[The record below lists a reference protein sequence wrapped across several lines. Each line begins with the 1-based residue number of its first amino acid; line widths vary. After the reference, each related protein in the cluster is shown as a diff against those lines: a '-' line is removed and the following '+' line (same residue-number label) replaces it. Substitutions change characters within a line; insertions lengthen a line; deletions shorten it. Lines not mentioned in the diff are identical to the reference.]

1 MGKTSDSCES
11 AEYEIGPVIPSYSTP
26 TSTTNKELCPETT
39 DQAGRINGQ
48 TGLNVVEPV
57 REYDNMCPWCKR
69 EFKQVKKHL
78 WRCKLRPVETDTEP
92 LGRTGDRN
100 IISEQGTGQVNNHS
114 ATKGP
119 ASSEDHFQFKDK
131 EPLQPKI
138 DVTKKL
144 KLPPASDKGKWKGI
158 DEDLVMLTFSMDE
171 PDDEKRLEMTEKLIY
186 SYLEADYGEEPNKKP
201 RKKPEKENSETKAI
215 RVSKREA
222 RKEVKQAKKEKNQ
235 NGIAAAKKH
244 YLQLVRL
251 HNKSRRNE
259 LRKKKTKENS
269 KEQEQ
274 FKKNPFNFST
284 KLLNGDQNNK
294 QPTFSKEDADK
305 FFKNEYCDRERGSVY
320 ERLKGLPDVPDPKKD
335 FDMENLDWKLFKEKL
350 QSRRNKSSPGP
361 NGVPYTIYKRC
372 PRVTWIVFRIL
383 CSLWKNKKV
392 PLQWRVGEA
401 ILIPKTED
409 LSNPSLFRNITKTN
423 TSGKLNMGLLADK
436 MLDYM
441 TENSYIDKTVQKGF
455 MKKTPGCLE
464 HTQALMEELKDAK
477 SNRRQIYVVWVD
489 LMNAYGR
496 VPHNLILFALRY
508 YKFPEWLISYMIS
521 YYDELI
527 VRVVTKEWKTDW
539 FFYLIG
545 LFQGDPLSVVLF
557 LIVFNLLLDLLKNQ
571 NDLGYKPS
579 FSASST
585 SNRAFA
591 DDLTLMSSRLD
602 KVKKQIEV
610 MENFLNWS
618 RKMKAKPSKCVS
630 LAMKVIDGTY
640 SSFDPEIYIDGSVIK
655 YIGDTPMKF
664 LGHWIYVDLGLKN
677 TKQLIEDK
685 LKGMFQTVDEC
696 GLNGVQKC
704 WIYNSLL
711 TSKLNWELIIYNLP
725 VSFLKEL
732 ESICTRYL
740 KKWLGVT
747 KSITVSALYRRKDH
761 FGLGLKRLSDLHKSL
776 QVSKGYALKNS
787 DDPKVREIF
796 EHKQKSQENS
806 SRWNYTTELT
816 ARERDLYFKELVGVI
831 SNDRMGL
838 GCTPKRSTKDNL
850 KDLVASISEQELILT
865 LVDKGVQGRFLTW
878 ENTMQLDLGWNNLIY
893 NYKMSP
899 ALLKFHLNSMHDV
912 ANTPA
917 NMKLWNYADT
927 GKCTLCGWKIC
938 NIKHILAVCHY
949 SLNNKRFNW
958 RHDNVL
964 RIIVAALSDQLKMY
978 NALETKTD
986 KDWVHFRSSES
997 SYKRPSYKIKRESS
1011 FDAATDWRI
1020 LWDEDLFPGEF
1031 PQNIYNTPERPD
1043 IVVWS
1048 ETSKEVILIEL
1059 TVGDES
1065 NFSDQVVRKEA
1076 RYNREL
1082 MPGIIA
1088 SGWKAR
1094 LFTIEVGCRG
1104 FWHHTVPALFNY
1116 FGLARR
1122 KKKQALQEA
1131 ALVALRCSYTIWLAR
1146 NNRKWSPSYYIATRP
1161 SDQSSTE

>member
-1 MGKTSDSCES
+1 METES
-11 AEYEIGPVIPSYSTP
+11 
-26 TSTTNKELCPETT
+26 
-39 DQAGRINGQ
+39 
-48 TGLNVVEPV
+48 
-57 REYDNMCPWCKR
+57 
-69 EFKQVKKHL
+69 
-78 WRCKLRPVETDTEP
+78 EP

-100 IISEQGTGQVNNHS
+100 IISEQGTGQVQYHS
-114 ATKGP
+114 AAKEP
-119 ASSEDHFQFKDK
+119 VCSEDHFQSKDK

-138 DVTKKL
+138 EITKNL
-144 KLPPASDKGKWKGI
+144 KLPPASDKGVWKGI
-158 DEDLVMLTFSMDE
+158 DEDLVLLINDLHA
-171 PDDEKRLEMTEKLIY
+171 PDNEARLELTEKQIY
-186 SYLEADYGEEPNKKP
+186 SYLEARYGEVPNNFSQ
-201 RKKPEKENSETKAI
+201 EKNPPKEESETKAI
-215 RVSKREA
+215 RVAKREA
-222 RKEVKQAKKEKNQ
+222 RKDVKAAKKVKDN

-244 YLQLVRL
+244 YLKLVRL

-259 LRKKKTKENS
+259 LRKQKRKEHK

-274 FKKNPFNFST
+274 FKKNPYTFST
-284 KLLNGDQNNK
+284 RLLNGNQNNK
-294 QPTFSKEDADK
+294 QPTFSKEEADR
-305 FFKNEYCDRERGSVY
+305 FFKNEYCDRERDSVY
-320 ERLKGLPDVPDPKKD
+320 KNLKGLPDVHEPAKPFEMKS
-335 FDMENLDWKLFKEKL
+335 LDWNLFQEKL
-350 QSRRNKSSPGP
+350 RSRRNKSSPGP
-361 NGVPYTIYKRC
+361 NGVPYTVYKRC
-372 PRVTWIVFRIL
+372 PRMTSIVFKIL
-383 CSLWKNKKV
+383 CSLWEEKKV

-409 LSNPSLFRNITKTN
+409 LSNPALFRNITKTN

-441 TENSYIDKTVQKGF
+441 TENNYIDKTVQKGF

-477 SNRRQIYVVWVD
+477 SHRRQIYVVWVD

-496 VPHNLILFALRY
+496 VPHNLLLFALRH
-508 YKFPEWLISYMIS
+508 YKFPEWLVSYLMR

-527 VRVVTKEWKTDW
+527 VRVVTKDWKTNW

-557 LIVFNLLLDLLKNQ
+557 LIVFNLLLDLLGNQ

-579 FSASST
+579 FSASSS

-602 KVKKQIEV
+602 RVMKQIDV
-610 MENFLNWS
+610 METFLKWT

-630 LAMKVIDGTY
+630 LAMKVVDGVYT
-640 SSFDPEIYIDGSVIK
+640 SFDPEICIDGSPIK
-655 YIGDTPMKF
+655 NISTTPMKF

-677 TKQLIEDK
+677 TKDQVEDK
-685 LKGMFQTVDEC
+685 LNDMLQTVDEC

-704 WIYNSLL
+704 WIYNSVL
-711 TSKLNWELIIYNLP
+711 TSKMNWDLIIYNLP
-725 VSFLKEL
+725 MSFLKEL
-732 ESICTRYL
+732 ESTCTRYL

-761 FGLGLKRLSDLHKSL
+761 FGLGLKRLSDLYKSL
-776 QVSKGYALKNS
+776 QISKGYALQTS
-787 DDPKVREIF
+787 EDVKVREVF
-796 EHKQKSQENS
+796 EHRQETHKNS
-806 SRWNYTTELT
+806 SRWNYASELT
-816 ARERDLYFKELVGVI
+816 ARQRDLYFKELVGVV
-831 SNDRMGL
+831 STNRKGL

-850 KDLVASISEQELILT
+850 KDAVASISEQELILT

-899 ALLKFHLNSMHDV
+899 ALLKFHLNSVHDV

-927 GKCTLCGWKIC
+927 GKCTLCGWKTC

-964 RIIVAALSDQLKMY
+964 RVIASALSDQLKMY
-978 NALETKTD
+978 NALEVGRKEE
-986 KDWVHFRSSES
+986 DWVSFKSSTG
-997 SYKRPSYKIKRESS
+997 SYRKPPYKIKRESS
-1011 FDAATDWRI
+1011 FDTASDWKI
-1020 LWDEDLFPGEF
+1020 VWDEDQFPVEF

-1048 ETSKEVILIEL
+1048 EKAKEVILIEL

-1082 MPGIIA
+1082 IPGITA
-1088 SGWKAR
+1088 SGWKAQ

-1122 KKKQALQEA
+1122 KKKQALQDA
-1131 ALVALRCSYTIWLAR
+1131 ALTALRCSYTIWLAR
-1146 NNRKWSPSYYIATRP
+1146 SNRKWSPSYYIATRP
-1161 SDQSSTE
+1161 TPIII